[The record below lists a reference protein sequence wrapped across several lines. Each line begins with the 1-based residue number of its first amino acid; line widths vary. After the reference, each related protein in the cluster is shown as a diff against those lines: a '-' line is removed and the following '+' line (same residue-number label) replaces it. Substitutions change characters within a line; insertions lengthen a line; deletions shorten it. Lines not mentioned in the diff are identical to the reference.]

1 MPAVHQFVPAFE
13 PGAVGQHTIEV
24 QRALRD
30 AGFECEVFAHIFH
43 PEMAGKGHPFEDY
56 GTGYPARPG
65 DWLMY
70 QFAIGSP
77 VAGFVRSRPEPKILY
92 HHNLTPPEML
102 AAWEPAIVPG
112 LLWGQRQLLELAGS
126 VEFALADSSFNRD
139 DLRRAGYRDVDVVPI
154 LLDLDAFDCTPDPA
168 TLRRIAADR
177 ATGGCDWLF
186 VGRVVPNKCQ
196 HDLVKA
202 LAAYR
207 AAYDSNA
214 RLRIVG
220 GASSSAYADALRA
233 FAETLGVAH
242 AVDVAGSVTHAELS
256 AYYRSADVFVSMSEH
271 EGFGVPLLE
280 AMHHEV
286 PIVAFAAAAVP
297 ETMAGAGL
305 LVDDKRPASV
315 AAAVHRVLVDDGLR
329 STFVAA
335 GARRLG
341 DFDLARTR
349 ARLLSVLEA
358 RGVGATR

>member
-24 QRALRD
+24 QRTLRG
-30 AGFECEVFAHIFH
+30 AGFDCEVFAHVIH
-43 PEMAGKGHPFEDY
+43 PEMAGRGRPFEEY
-56 GTGYPARPG
+56 GAAYPARPG

-77 VAGFVRSRPEPKILY
+77 VAAFVRARPEPKILN

-102 AAWEPAIVPG
+102 APWEPELVPG
-112 LLWGQRQLLELAGS
+112 LLWGRRQLVELAGS

-139 DLRRAGYRDVDVVPI
+139 DLIHAGYREVDVVPI
-154 LLDLDAFDCTPDPA
+154 LLDLDAFACPPDPA
-168 TLRRIAADR
+168 TLARLASDR
-177 ATGGCDWLF
+177 AAGGCDWLF
-186 VGRVVPNKCQ
+186 VGRVTPNKCQ

-207 AAYDSNA
+207 RAYDPNA

-220 GASSSAYADALRA
+220 GASSPVYADALRA
-233 FAETLGVAH
+233 FADTLGVAH
-242 AVDVAGSVTHAELS
+242 AVDLAGSVSLAELN
-256 AYYRSADVFVSMSEH
+256 AYYRSADVFASMSEH
-271 EGFGVPLLE
+271 EGFCVPLLE

-297 ETMAGAGL
+297 ETVANGGL
-305 LVDDKRPASV
+305 LLDDKRPASFAV
-315 AAAVHRVLVDDGLR
+315 AVHRVLEDEALR
-329 STFVAA
+329 STLVAA
-335 GARRLG
+335 GTRRLA

-358 RGVGATR
+358 RGVGAR